1 MIDFL
6 IIIIF
11 ISDGFSAT
19 TSVTTFQN
27 RIASSHAFLPGKTLK
42 FLMSFVDVTALNASQ
57 NDFS

>member
-19 TSVTTFQN
+19 ASVTTFQN
-27 RIASSHAFLPGKTLK
+27 RIASSHAFLHRDEFKNPNVIRRCHGIKR
-42 FLMSFVDVTALNASQ
+42 
-57 NDFS
+57 FSK